1 MDRWIAA
8 THFGKDLFGG
18 HATVHEPDPISLAV
32 LVLDLFN
39 KGPQRGFV
47 GGIAAQ
53 HLVSQW
59 QALRSDDQGDDDL
72 HAIGA
77 FITAVTEAALV
88 AFRKGRI
95 AFKIGARQIV
105 KQDVNFYAKQ
115 GRPSLAQKLKGLCF
129 MLHQTADKPIK
140 SIFGRNREVL
150 CEQIAHCR
158 VLKPYSVKAPL
169 TARIQQSIA
178 HQRLEHVLPIGAFA
192 TATQSKSPE
201 LIELKLFPQ
210 LTKKPTAA
218 PLPRPM

>member
-32 LVLDLFN
+32 LVLDIFN

-77 FITAVTEAALV
+77 FITAVTEAAIV
-88 AFRKGRI
+88 AFCKGRI

-105 KQDVNFYAKQ
+105 KQYVKFYAKQ
-115 GRPSLAQKLKGLCF
+115 GRPSAGAKTQRALLYVRPKRLNTDKEYLWPQSRSPLR
-129 MLHQTADKPIK
+129 AD
-140 SIFGRNREVL
+140 R
-150 CEQIAHCR
+150 
-158 VLKPYSVKAPL
+158 
-169 TARIQQSIA
+169 
-178 HQRLEHVLPIGAFA
+178 
-192 TATQSKSPE
+192 
-201 LIELKLFPQ
+201 
-210 LTKKPTAA
+210 
-218 PLPRPM
+218 PLPSAQTILGEGATHCPDPTVDSTPASGARAPNRCLRDCNPIEVARTHRVEVVSTAH